1 MAQIGPNMTPN
12 GPKMTQN
19 DLKWPKNDARIY
31 ALYPQ
36 YFLTEK
42 AVLQTFSLL
51 ECMHCGLGLVGRG
64 LCTKQRKFAFHAI
77 KLERRRLR
85 HVNHVNIS
93 AIFTIAV
100 VGVVFVHM
108 NIFTF

>member
-1 MAQIGPNMTPN
+1 MIQN

-36 YFLTEK
+36 FFLTEK

-51 ECMHCGLGLVGRG
+51 ECMCSSVAILHAPLSMALV
-64 LCTKQRKFAFHAI
+64 
-77 KLERRRLR
+77 
-85 HVNHVNIS
+85 
-93 AIFTIAV
+93 
-100 VGVVFVHM
+100 
-108 NIFTF
+108 